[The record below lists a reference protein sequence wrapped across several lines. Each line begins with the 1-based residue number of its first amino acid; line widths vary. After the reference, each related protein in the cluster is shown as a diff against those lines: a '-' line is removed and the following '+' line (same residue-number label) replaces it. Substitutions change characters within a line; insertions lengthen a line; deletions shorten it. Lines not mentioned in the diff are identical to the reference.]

1 MPIRGCS
8 CLNCTNIFAVHFW
21 AHPINPGGR
30 FFAWNLWAQKKG
42 LRRVPTFVN
51 LKSNT
56 MKNIAKLL
64 ILRHI
69 AKFYR
74 AFLALLLPKRTIF

>member
-8 CLNCTNIFAVHFW
+8 CLNCTNMFAVHFLL
-21 AHPINPGGR
+21 
-30 FFAWNLWAQKKG
+30 AWNLWAQKKG

-56 MKNIAKLL
+56 MKNIAKIL
-64 ILRHI
+64 ILRYI
-69 AKFYR
+69 AKF
-74 AFLALLLPKRTIF
+74 